1 MKKFWRNG
9 MVDKRVIGR
18 RKQEEYINK
27 LHRTILEL
35 SRKPPEPEPLY
46 RHPDIGDLINDI
58 KPFSSIQLADDYDEI
73 RVGDNVI
80 LEFNE
85 GFIVCAPKDSVSQAL
100 LDFNKQFITTRPK
113 TPVKDAIMDSYSYWL
128 RKNAD
133 KRYDADIKYGRKI
146 EEIIKNENN
155 TRTLRQEE

>member
-27 LHRTILEL
+27 LNRTILEL
-35 SRKPPEPEPLY
+35 SRKPPEPEPIY

-58 KPFSSIQLADDYDEI
+58 KPFSSIQLADDYDEV

-80 LEFNE
+80 LEFNN
-85 GFIVCAPKDSVSQAL
+85 GIIVIAAPRDAVSEAL
-100 LDFNKQFITTRPK
+100 LKFNKQFITK
-113 TPVKDAIMDSYSYWL
+113 TPVKDSIKDSYAYWL

-133 KRYDADIKYGRKI
+133 KRCDADIKYGRKI